1 MPRKINKQSIGI
13 FLGVLAAIIVGTGV
27 SQLSKNHT
35 SKDETTIHKT
45 PPSKDPLHEAA
56 RSATDRP
63 KSKRSAS
70 SGSDL
75 TPELAKSK
83 IDEYFSKTSDLG
95 ERVKFSCEI
104 LKQLCENGF
113 SEEAFQLLDAN
124 YGLVRE
130 NEILT
135 LFALADLSNSELL
148 GRIDEVSTFKGDKRL
163 AMKGYLNRFKLDE
176 LVKNVSDPE
185 FQAML
190 SRGEK
195 LSSYTLSSAVADS
208 LELMPMKSRG
218 ATKAQFLETSKELV
232 EKGFLRPPD
241 FVAIADGSLSDDV
254 FESWKLI
261 QGVIP
266 SGTLISDDDDGD
278 NLGESLITKM
288 VMSDGSRTLDG
299 LLKAE
304 DYRSVDHAITQ
315 WTHNDPSGA
324 TKWYES
330 NAGRLSPN
338 QNNAVSSA
346 FASTALQ
353 SFEFDAA
360 KAWAEKVQDPKSRE
374 DMLNRIAK
382 KQEERLAELARIEKQ
397 KQEEQKR

>member
-1 MPRKINKQSIGI
+1 MSKIINTRSIGV
-13 FLGVLAAIIVGTGV
+13 FLAVLAAVIIGAGV
-27 SQLSKNHT
+27 SQLNKGDT
-35 SKDETTIHKT
+35 SKEDATT
-45 PPSKDPLHEAA
+45 PRDRSSKIPLHESS
-56 RSATDRP
+56 RATANRP
-63 KSKRSAS
+63 KTKRSKS

-75 TPELAKSK
+75 TPEIAKSR
-83 IDEYFSKTSDLG
+83 IEEYFAKTPDLQ
-95 ERVKFSCEI
+95 ERAKFACDMI
-104 LKQLCENGF
+104 RQLCENGF
-113 SEEAFQLLDAN
+113 SEEAFQILDAN

-135 LFALADLSNSELL
+135 LFAAADLPNSELL
-148 GRIDEVSTFKGDKRL
+148 GRIDEVSTYKGDKRL

-176 LVKNVSDPE
+176 LVRNVSDPE

-190 SRGEK
+190 SRGNK
-195 LSSYTLSSAVADS
+195 LSSYSLSAAVADA
-208 LELMPMKSRG
+208 LELAPSKSDG
-218 ATKAQFLETSKELV
+218 ATKIQFLDTSKELV
-232 EKGFLRPPD
+232 EKGFLRPSD
-241 FVAIADGSLSDDV
+241 FLAIANESVSEDP

-266 SGTLISDDDDGD
+266 PGTLISNDDDGAD
-278 NLGESLITKM
+278 LGESLIAKM
-288 VMSDGSRTLDG
+288 VMSDGSKTLNN
-299 LLKAE
+299 LLKVE
-304 DYRSVDHAITQ
+304 DYRSVNHAITQ
-315 WTHNDPSGA
+315 WTHSDPSGA

-360 KAWAEKVQDPKSRE
+360 RAWAEKVQDPKAKE

-382 KQEERLAELARIEKQ
+382 KQEERQAELARTEKQ
-397 KQEEQKR
+397 KQEQKNR